1 MTNYIAQALT
11 DWRELMTSGL
21 LPVMQLE
28 LKDDNWLLVDFSV
41 DEEGITFSFDTDNLP
56 VYFDGDVQP
65 SGDNTFLLPWPEG
78 DFSLDSQL
86 ELISGNINDGYILP
100 NNLYPDFEAY

>member
-11 DWRELMTSGL
+11 DWRELMTSDL
-21 LPVMQLE
+21 LPVMQFE

-65 SGDNTFLLPWPEG
+65 RGNNTFFLPWHEY
-78 DFSLDSQL
+78 DFTLDSQL
-86 ELISGNINDGYILP
+86 QLISDNIKDGFILA